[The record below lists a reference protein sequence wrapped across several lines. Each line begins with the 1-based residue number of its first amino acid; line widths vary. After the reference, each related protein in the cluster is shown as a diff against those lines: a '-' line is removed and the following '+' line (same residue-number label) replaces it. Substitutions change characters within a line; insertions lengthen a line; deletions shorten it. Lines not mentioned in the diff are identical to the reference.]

1 MQNNIIIGIL
11 SIIWLS
17 TVTINYFLYGF
28 SYTSVLYNNRSTDL
42 HFIFFWNKIISNVKV
57 RFFYRLVL
65 SIIWTIFV
73 SLPKYIIDFLF
84 NEPITENF
92 KLFSKN
98 IIILHM
104 LIIPF
109 AYFTIVQVILNK
121 NNKIYN
127 IIKKDL

>member
-1 MQNNIIIGIL
+1 MQNNIIIGV
-11 SIIWLS
+11 SSVIWLLAI
-17 TVTINYFLYGF
+17 TINYYVYGF
-28 SYTSVLYNNRSTDL
+28 SYTSVLYNNRRTDL
-42 HFIFFWNKIISNVKV
+42 QFISFWNKIISNVKI